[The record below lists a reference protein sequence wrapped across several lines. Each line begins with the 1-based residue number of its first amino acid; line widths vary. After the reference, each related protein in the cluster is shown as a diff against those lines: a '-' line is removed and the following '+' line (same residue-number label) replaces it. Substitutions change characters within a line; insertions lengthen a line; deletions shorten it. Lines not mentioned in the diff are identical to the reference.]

1 MTRPPKLRYANMPFS
16 LNCEDFIPQI
26 FSVLSIQ
33 LTNSCRSVF
42 RNYLLLLIFTVSTIY
57 RSSWEINR
65 DNVQFGTIGLT

>member
-16 LNCEDFIPQI
+16 LNREDFIPQI

-33 LTNSCRSVF
+33 LTDSCRSVF
-42 RNYLLLLIFTVSTIY
+42 RNYLLLLIFTVGTIY